1 MVPSLALA
9 RERFKHLQSK
19 RSTSRMNARK
29 PKVLAIPHTLV
40 ILEESI
46 ARVTEKLGAPEFQS
60 LTGAGGE
67 GLL

>member
-1 MVPSLALA
+1 
-9 RERFKHLQSK
+9 
-19 RSTSRMNARK
+19 MNARK